1 MNTKIEN
8 NFVIL
13 DNSETESDNSFD
25 ERSQNEMT
33 LRVKD
38 DSKMMEIFSTNNS
51 IKSDDCETTFI
62 LSQKFTQ
69 NEETPQLQ
77 KKRGRIPSEKEK
89 KPKRSHHT
97 KDDKDNIL
105 RKLKVHFQKF
115 IDQALKQLIFVQN
128 NNIQRCLIRKLK
140 GETIQNVT
148 IDYNKNLLG
157 KTMKEFLSQPISGKY
172 ANIDENQNITT
183 INKIIKKPMIA
194 NFLNMTFEEVY
205 IRAFVNE
212 ENIFGEKFREEFNN
226 LYTLSKFIHK
236 LKSKY
241 SENYWKKV
249 EKIGKEDFINY
260 YKNRKGRISI
270 KN

>member
-51 IKSDDCETTFI
+51 IKSDDLETTFI

-89 KPKRSHHT
+89 KPK
-97 KDDKDNIL
+97 
-105 RKLKVHFQKF
+105 F
-115 IDQALKQLIFVQN
+115 
-128 NNIQRCLIRKLK
+128 
-140 GETIQNVT
+140 
-148 IDYNKNLLG
+148 
-157 KTMKEFLSQPISGKY
+157 
-172 ANIDENQNITT
+172 
-183 INKIIKKPMIA
+183 
-194 NFLNMTFEEVY
+194 
-205 IRAFVNE
+205 
-212 ENIFGEKFREEFNN
+212 
-226 LYTLSKFIHK
+226 
-236 LKSKY
+236 
-241 SENYWKKV
+241 
-249 EKIGKEDFINY
+249 
-260 YKNRKGRISI
+260 YK
-270 KN
+270 